1 LDLRVAEI
9 RALSTDDLK
18 KQLEAA
24 REELFNVRLRLATRQ
39 LTNHREL
46 PIVKKKIARIETILR
61 ERELGVRQA

>member
-1 LDLRVAEI
+1 MKVDEI
-9 RALSTDDLK
+9 KAFGTDELK

-46 PIVKKKIARIETILR
+46 PRLKKNIARIETILR
-61 ERELGVRQA
+61 ERELGIR

>member
-1 LDLRVAEI
+1 MKISEI
-9 RALSTDDLK
+9 RAFGTDELQ

-46 PIVKKKIARIETILR
+46 PRLKKKIARIETILR
-61 ERELGVRQA
+61 ERELDIR